1 MIGAYIAVV
10 LGVAVWSLM
19 TLVGRKVPDG
29 VMRGITV
36 FGGAFLLGVCVLGLL
51 PEATEVS
58 ASGTLLPFLCILAG
72 FLIQQLLE
80 ALSAHAEHGHVEV
93 ESGKRKVESGGV
105 PVVGLMLGLC
115 LHAFLEGMPL
125 VEMDGA
131 VNHGLLYGILI
142 HNIPVAL
149 ILVAL
154 LTAQRMGFWRVLAL
168 LTLFGLMSPLG
179 SLFNLYLVQPDEEH
193 QRMIIGLV
201 IGVLLHVSS
210 SILFDHKQH
219 GFSWLNIGL
228 CVVAFAAAFL
238 TVH

>member
-1 MIGAYIAVV
+1 MV
-10 LGVAVWSLM
+10 LGVAMWSLM

-29 VMRGITV
+29 VMRGVTV
-36 FGGAFLLGVCVLGLL
+36 FGGAFLLGICVLELL
-51 PEATEVS
+51 PEATEG
-58 ASGTLLPFLCILAG
+58 ASRLPFFCILAG

-80 ALSAHAEHGHVEV
+80 GLSAHAEHGHVE
-93 ESGKRKVESGGV
+93 GHGHGV
-105 PVVGLMLGLC
+105 PVLGLMLGLC

-125 VEMDGA
+125 VDRYGS

-142 HNIPVAL
+142 HNVPVAL
-149 ILVAL
+149 ILVSL
-154 LTAQRMGFWRVLAL
+154 LTARRMDFWQVLAL

-179 SLFNLYLVQPDEEH
+179 SMFNLGFVHPDEDC

-210 SILFDHKQH
+210 SILFDHRQH
-219 GFSWLNIGL
+219 GFSWLNLGL
-228 CVVAFAAAFL
+228 CIVAFAAAFL

>member
-19 TLVGRKVPDG
+19 TLVGRKIPDG

-36 FGGAFLLGVCVLGLL
+36 FGGAFLLGVCALGLL
-51 PEATEVS
+51 PEATE
-58 ASGTLLPFLCILAG
+58 GTSRQPFFCILAG

-80 ALSAHAEHGHVEV
+80 GLSAHAEHGHVEGH
-93 ESGKRKVESGGV
+93 SHSV
-105 PVVGLMLGLC
+105 PVLGLMLGLC

-125 VEMDGA
+125 VDMSGS

-149 ILVAL
+149 ILVSL
-154 LTAQRMGFWRVLAL
+154 LTARRMDFWQVLAL

-179 SLFNLYLVQPDEEH
+179 SMFNLGFVHPDEDY

-210 SILFDHKQH
+210 SILFDHRQH
-219 GFSWLNIGL
+219 GFSWLNLGL

>member
-1 MIGAYIAVV
+1 MIGTYIAVV

-29 VMRGITV
+29 IMRGITV

-51 PEATEVS
+51 PEATE
-58 ASGTLLPFLCILAG
+58 GTSRLPFFCILAG

-80 ALSAHAEHGHVEV
+80 ALSAHAEHGHVEDHHNH
-93 ESGKRKVESGGV
+93 GV
-105 PVVGLMLGLC
+105 PVLGLMLGLC

-125 VEMDGA
+125 VETSGT
-131 VNHGLLYGILI
+131 VNKGLVWGIVI

-154 LTAQRMGFWRVLAL
+154 FTAHRMGFWRVLAL
-168 LTLFGLMSPLG
+168 LLLFGIMSPAG
-179 SLFNLYLVQPDEEH
+179 SLVNLFLVQPDEEQ

-219 GFSWLNIGL
+219 GFSWLNLGL